1 MLNVLY
7 NDIDHGI
14 LGEQVLYVM
23 ITVVSLLKLILEI
36 DVKPFEPY
44 ITHIGLFSYFKD
56 NHFNS

>member
-44 ITHIGLFSYFKD
+44 ITHIRLFSHFKD